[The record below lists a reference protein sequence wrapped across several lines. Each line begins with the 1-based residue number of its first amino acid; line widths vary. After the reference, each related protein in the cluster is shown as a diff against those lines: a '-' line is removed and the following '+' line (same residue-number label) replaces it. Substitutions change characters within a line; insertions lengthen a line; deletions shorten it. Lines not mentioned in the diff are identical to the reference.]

1 MLFVYQ
7 ISGNRPEDA
16 GADLKKRHGQAG
28 FELAAVKFVD
38 DAQRQRCNQ
47 DILGKQLEKID
58 ASRQQERFSSQS
70 FFCHVI
76 TSLLVMVLLVV
87 MTFII
92 IGSGLLSIFF

>member
-7 ISGNRPEDA
+7 ISGDRPEDA

-28 FELAAVKFVD
+28 FELAAMKFVD
-38 DAQRQRCNQ
+38 DTEGQRRNQ

-58 ASRQQERFSSQS
+58 AARQQERFSPQS
-70 FFCHVI
+70 FFCHVV
-76 TSLLVMVLLVV
+76 TSLLVMLLLVV

-92 IGSGLLSIFF
+92 TGSGLLSIFF